1 MGRVD
6 AGDLLRRAR
15 AEFAPDPGANRVVP
29 LVESGEAAP
38 ALLRALAA
46 EERAVVAADRR
57 AFLRLAERAA
67 AMPACAA
74 YYAELARGEE
84 EAALRLDAFA
94 RAVDALPDPGGD
106 GRGDAHG
113 SGGGDLAV
121 PAPDAAGDAGDADV
135 SAPAALPGE
144 TGGTGAA
151 PEGHDAAR
159 PRGPD
164 GHDPG
169 SGRAP
174 ERRGPAE
181 GPAGAGSGG
190 RTAGGQ
196 GAGGRTPDGQ
206 ESGDPGP
213 GDRVPAEQ
221 RRGGGGPAEQRPGDR
236 VPIEQRRGGGG
247 PAEQRPGDQGP
258 AEQRPGGGPG
268 GREPGRHSPGAPA
281 EEAYE
286 LRAGCQAYPAFVAWL
301 AINAAPAGTVLA
313 LAANFSA
320 WGGYCSRIARGL
332 REHYGLDDAACAFFD
347 LFAEPAPAYE
357 ESVVAAVQEWA
368 DAGRI
373 DEAAVRRHG
382 RLLRSYEAGFWDA
395 LLER

>member
-67 AMPACAA
+67 AMPRCAA

-94 RAVDALPDPGGD
+94 RAVEALPDPRGS
-106 GRGDAHG
+106 GRGDRSVPA
-113 SGGGDLAV
+113 
-121 PAPDAAGDAGDADV
+121 PAPDAVGDTDA
-135 SAPAALPGE
+135 SAPSAPPGE
-144 TGGTGAA
+144 TGGAGAA
-151 PEGHDAAR
+151 TEGHDAAR
-159 PRGPD
+159 PGGPD
-164 GHDPG
+164 GHGPG
-169 SGRAP
+169 SSRAP
-174 ERRGPAE
+174 GRRGA
-181 GPAGAGSGG
+181 AGAGP
-190 RTAGGQ
+190 
-196 GAGGRTPDGQ
+196 GGRTPGGQ
-206 ESGDPGP
+206 ESGGPGP
-213 GDRVPAEQ
+213 GDQVPAEQ
-221 RRGGGGPAEQRPGDR
+221 RRGGSGPAEQRPGDE
-236 VPIEQRRGGGG
+236 VPAEQGPGGSG
-247 PAEQRPGDQGP
+247 PAEQRSDGGP
-258 AEQRPGGGPG
+258 AGQES
-268 GREPGRHSPGAPA
+268 GRLTPGAPA
-281 EEAYE
+281 GEAYE

-320 WGGYCSRIARGL
+320 WGGYCGRIARGL

-395 LLER
+395 LLES

>member
-6 AGDLLRRAR
+6 AGEVLRRAR

-29 LVESGEAAP
+29 LIESGEAAP

-67 AMPACAA
+67 AMPRCAA

-94 RAVDALPDPGGD
+94 RAVDALPDPPGGG
-106 GRGDAHG
+106 GRGDAHR
-113 SGGGDLAV
+113 SGGGDRSV
-121 PAPDAAGDAGDADV
+121 PAPDAAGDAGDVGDADV
-135 SAPAALPGE
+135 SARAALPGE

-151 PEGHDAAR
+151 TDGHDAAR
-159 PRGPD
+159 PGGPD
-164 GHDPG
+164 GRGPG

-174 ERRGPAE
+174 GRRGPTE
-181 GPAGAGSGG
+181 GTARQRPGG
-190 RTAGGQ
+190 GTADGQ
-196 GAGGRTPDGQ
+196 GAGGRTPGGQ
-206 ESGDPGP
+206 ESGGPGP
-213 GDRVPAEQ
+213 GDWVPAEQRRGDRVPAEQ
-221 RRGGGGPAEQRPGDR
+221 RPGDE
-236 VPIEQRRGGGG
+236 VPT
-247 PAEQRPGDQGP
+247 
-258 AEQRPGGGPG
+258 EQRPGGGPAG
-268 GREPGRHSPGAPA
+268 QEPGRHTPDAPA
-281 EEAYE
+281 EETYE

-357 ESVVAAVQEWA
+357 ESVVAAVQEWV